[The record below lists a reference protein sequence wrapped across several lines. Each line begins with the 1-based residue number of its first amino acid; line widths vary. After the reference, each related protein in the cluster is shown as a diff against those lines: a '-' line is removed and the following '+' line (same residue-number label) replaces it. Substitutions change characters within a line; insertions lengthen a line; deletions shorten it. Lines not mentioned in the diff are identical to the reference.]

1 MNVADSSAWIEFL
14 IEGPNAGHFAPIL
27 NDRAALIVPTIA
39 VYEVY
44 RWMER
49 ERSVDHA
56 DAAVA
61 VMTESL
67 IVDLDI
73 DLAIDAADLAAE
85 HHLAMADSIILATAQ
100 RYEATLWTQDA
111 DFEGLLNVRYL
122 PRT

>member
-14 IEGPNAGHFAPIL
+14 IDGPNAGHFAPIL
-27 NDRAALIVPTIA
+27 NDRAALIVPTIT
-39 VYEVY
+39 VYEIY

-85 HHLAMADSIILATAQ
+85 HRLAMADSIILATAQ

>member
-27 NDRAALIVPTIA
+27 NDRTALIVPTIA

>member
-1 MNVADSSAWIEFL
+1 MNVADTSAWIEFL
-14 IEGPNAGHFAPIL
+14 IDGPNAERFAEIL
-27 NDRAALIVPTIA
+27 KDRAALIVPTIA

-61 VMTESL
+61 VMTESM

-73 DLAIDAADLAAE
+73 DLAIDAADLAAQ
-85 HHLAMADSIILATAQ
+85 HRLAMADSIIFATAQ
-100 RYEATLWTQDA
+100 RYDATLWTQDA
-111 DFEGLLNVRYL
+111 DFETLPNVRYL
-122 PRT
+122 PRA